1 MVGRSYSMPRP
12 GAEAGRSNPMSSE
25 QWLRG
30 RRKAYRSYSTFKV
43 RRGSEEQIPLVQV
56 KE

>member
-1 MVGRSYSMPRP
+1 MPRP

>member
-1 MVGRSYSMPRP
+1 MVGGRYSMPRP
-12 GAEAGRSNPMSSE
+12 GAEAGRSNPMSTE
-25 QWLRG
+25 QWLR
-30 RRKAYRSYSTFKV
+30 RHRKAYRSYSTFKV